1 MKRIYEKALEI
12 GASIVVRRV
21 AASALVLSAAG
32 TAVIMQDEGT
42 VNTVYL
48 DPVKIA
54 TVCTGHVTK
63 ERVGTVKTDAEC
75 AELLTADTGIAQ
87 AAVRSGVKV
96 PISQTQYDR
105 LVSFTFNVGVANFKS
120 STLLRKLNAGECRAA
135 AEEFL
140 RWTKARGVT
149 LKGLVLR
156 RQRDRDAFA
165 ADCP

>member
-1 MKRIYEKALEI
+1 MGRLRTLVA
-12 GASIVVRRV
+12 GAVVRRV
-21 AASALVLSAAG
+21 AAGVITLSAAG
-32 TAVIMQDEGT
+32 TAVIMSDEGT

-54 TVCTGHVTK
+54 TVCTGHVTT
-63 ERVGTVKTDAEC
+63 EAVGTYKTDAEC
-75 AELLTADTGIAQ
+75 AELLTKDSRIAQ
-87 AAVRSGVKV
+87 DAVRANVTV

-105 LVSFTFNVGVANFKS
+105 LVSFVFNVGTTNFKT

-140 RWTKARGVT
+140 RWTKAKGVT

-156 RQRDRDAFA
+156 RQRDRDAFI

>member
-12 GASIVVRRV
+12 GASIVVRR
-21 AASALVLSAAG
+21 AATVLVLSATG
-32 TAVIMQDEGT
+32 TAILMQDEGT

-54 TVCTGHVTK
+54 TVCTGHVTR
-63 ERVGTVKTDAEC
+63 EHVGTQKTDAEC
-75 AELLTADTGIAQ
+75 AELLVADTGIAQ
-87 AAVRSGVKV
+87 AAVRKGVAV

-140 RWTKARGVT
+140 RWTKARGQT

-156 RQRDRDAFA
+156 RQRDRDAFI